1 MSSDSDSWS
10 EADSAISR
18 AAFVLRF
25 ENADGAREI
34 FSTLSDGALEIAVRL
49 TWRLHLAASS
59 VLTTRRGHQAV
70 LDALAE

>member
-1 MSSDSDSWS
+1 MSTDCWS
-10 EADSAISR
+10 EADSAMSE
-18 AAFVLRF
+18 ASFTLRHR
-25 ENADGAREI
+25 NADGARDI